1 MIIAWHCIY
10 NCFLLQWQKPR
21 HFMRKDTEKTGEAK
35 LEGISS
41 QEMVSPD
48 PLAKH
53 YDLILKYP
61 RMFHWHVWILADKNI
76 GVTVFGWTNN
86 HFELAI

>member
-1 MIIAWHCIY
+1 
-10 NCFLLQWQKPR
+10 
-21 HFMRKDTEKTGEAK
+21 
-35 LEGISS
+35 
-41 QEMVSPD
+41 MVSPD